1 MIDELKNETSTS
13 MESSVESLVKELKKV
28 RTGRAQVSLLDAV
41 MVNYYGSLTP
51 LNQVANVTCPDA
63 RTFLITPWEASVL
76 KDLDAAIVKASLGL
90 SPINDGKVIRL
101 KIPEL
106 TEDRRKELAKSVKKI
121 AEDARISIRMVRK
134 NSNEQVKVSLKDKAI
149 SEDDGKKYNDEIQ
162 KVTDSFIKRVDEI
175 ASKKETELL
184 SV

>member
-1 MIDELKNETSTS
+1 MIEELKTETSS
-13 MESSVESLVKELKKV
+13 DMESSLESLVKEFKKV

-51 LNQVANVTCPDA
+51 LNQVANVSCPDA

-76 KDLDAAIVKASLGL
+76 KDVDAAIVKASLGL

-101 KIPEL
+101 KVPEL
-106 TEDRRKELAKSVKKI
+106 TEDRRKELARSVKKI
-121 AEDARISIRMVRK
+121 AEDARISVRMVRK
-134 NSNEQVKVSLKDKAI
+134 NSNEQIKNSLKEKTI
-149 SEDDGKKYNDEIQ
+149 SEDESKQFNDAIQ
-162 KVTDSFIKRVDEI
+162 KVTDDFIKKIDEI
-175 ASKKETELL
+175 ASTKEKEIL